1 MNQLLHA
8 GQVVATGAMLSKRL
22 GCTEARFKD
31 NYAENKSRYQEGVHY
46 YLLKGEDLKE
56 FKNQVE
62 NSDIVQIGKRSA
74 QIYLW
79 TEKGAF
85 NHVKSLGT
93 DEAWEAYQNLV
104 DTYFKVRQIA
114 GNLPRVVLPDFTDP
128 IKAAEAWIEQAK
140 LAKSAMEGEK
150 KAMQVVEDL
159 KPHAQI
165 GVNFA
170 AKEGSVSIGTFA
182 PTVGMGQNTLYRRLR
197 EDKILISHGDR
208 YNEPY
213 AQYRDWFDVKPGQI
227 NEGQKKGMVYFKTKI
242 TVAGQMAL
250 IKKYGRPLVPN
261 VYGKQMQIGSSY

>member
-8 GQVVATGAMLSKRL
+8 GQVVATGAMLAERL
-22 GCTEARFKD
+22 GCTSTILSDNFK
-31 NYAENKSRYQEGVHY
+31 NNEMRYQEGVHY
-46 YLLKGEDLKE
+46 FILKGAGLKE
-56 FKNQVE
+56 FNLQSE
-62 NSDIVQIGKRSA
+62 NFGLQISSKTRSL
-74 QIYLW
+74 YLW

-104 DTYFKVRQIA
+104 DTYFKVR
-114 GNLPRVVLPDFTDP
+114 NLADKLPSVVLPDFTDP

-227 NEGQKKGMVYFKTKI
+227 NEGPKKGMVYFKTKI
-242 TVAGQMAL
+242 TVVGQMAL